1 MPDLLK
7 PEGYADRIVD
17 RQLERLLQLFG
28 AVEVAGTMWCGKTW
42 TSLAHAASVT
52 RIGLA
57 GPRSA
62 ASSMSGRMSPP
73 SGMRRGRLSTPLTT
87 SQGRSYSQGRR
98 NQTKIKCTTAARAG

>member
-1 MPDLLK
+1 MSDLLK

-62 ASSMSGRMSPP
+62 AEADP
-73 SGMRRGRLSTPLTT
+73 S
-87 SQGRSYSQGRR
+87 
-98 NQTKIKCTTAARAG
+98 TALLGAKPHLIDEWQDVPAIWDETRAAVDAADIGGGVAVRIV